1 MGRSEEEVNSSPLIT
16 ALDIQVGGNHYKSM
30 PIQPVEFIQKND
42 LGFIEGNIVKYICRW
57 RSKGGI
63 DDVRK
68 VIHYA
73 NLLILFEQ
81 TRDSQNE
88 KEEAEWRAL
97 NTFNNSFED

>member
-1 MGRSEEEVNSSPLIT
+1 MGRPEEEVK
-16 ALDIQVGGNHYKSM
+16 ALDTQVGGNHYKSM

-73 NLLILFEQ
+73 ELLIDFELNKE
-81 TRDSQNE
+81 SQSE
-88 KEEAEWRAL
+88 TEEAEWRTL
-97 NTFNNSFED
+97 RTFNNNFKD

>member
-1 MGRSEEEVNSSPLIT
+1 MGRPAEEVK
-16 ALDIQVGGNHYKSM
+16 ALDTQVGGNHYKSM

-73 NLLILFEQ
+73 ELLIDFEL
-81 TRDSQNE
+81 N
-88 KEEAEWRAL
+88 KESCVIFSLPNKSAGL
-97 NTFNNSFED
+97 TGYSPVK

>member
-1 MGRSEEEVNSSPLIT
+1 MGRREEEVT
-16 ALDIQVGGNHYKSM
+16 ALGTQIGGDHYKSM
-30 PIQPVEFIQKND
+30 SIQPVEFVVKND

-73 NLLILFEQ
+73 ELLIDFELNKQ
-81 TRDSQNE
+81 SQYE

-97 NTFNNSFED
+97 NTFNNNFKD

>member
-1 MGRSEEEVNSSPLIT
+1 MKKVPWKTHPIPIPNCISCDHFFLGYCSF
-16 ALDIQVGGNHYKSM
+16 YKK
-30 PIQPVEFIQKND
+30 VEFIQKND

-73 NLLILFEQ
+73 ELLIDFELNKE
-81 TRDSQNE
+81 SQNE
-88 KEEAEWRAL
+88 KEEAEWRTFR
-97 NTFNNSFED
+97 TFNNNFKD